1 MRQHFKPHRGGGGG
15 IEAGEAGN
23 RLVRNVD
30 VTQTDKKYDLFIKI
44 LLAVVEE
51 ERDARRTSRRSE

>member
-1 MRQHFKPHRGGGGG
+1 MRQHFKPHRGGGG

-23 RLVRNVD
+23 RLVRDVD